1 MSETLKKWLP
11 WIAVAVMALVLVTVV
26 VANRGGSEPTA
37 ADTTTSAVE
46 STTTV
51 VESTTTTE
59 PAETTTTVVETT
71 TTTTTAPVETTTTAP
86 PDTTTTTGIAPG
98 TVALTDEG
106 IYAGETWIHF
116 GFDDEAAIAAVT
128 TVLGAPTDDSG
139 WVDGFSS
146 PYGVCPSPVVRGVH
160 WGSLALLFTQ
170 ADSDFWS
177 AGVPHFFAYNYFANE
192 PPVDLE
198 TTEGIT
204 VGDSIGMLRAAYPGP
219 DLVIDESPFD
229 PAAGIWF
236 YDRQSW
242 TGMWGYATGQTD
254 AHLITSI
261 NGGRGCGE

>member
-1 MSETLKKWLP
+1 MSETLRKWLP

-26 VANRGGSEPTA
+26 IANRGDSEPTA

-46 STTTV
+46 TTTTV
-51 VESTTTTE
+51 IETTTTTE
-59 PAETTTTVVETT
+59 PAKTTTTVIE
-71 TTTTTAPVETTTTAP
+71 TTTTAPAETTTTTAP
-86 PDTTTTTGIAPG
+86 PDTTTTTAVAPG

-106 IYAGETWIHF
+106 IYADETWIHF

-146 PYGVCPSPVVRGVH
+146 PYGVCPPPVVRGVH
-160 WGSLALLFTQ
+160 WGSLTLLFTQ

-192 PPVDLE
+192 PPVDLQ

-236 YDRQSW
+236 YDQQSW
-242 TGMWGYATGQTD
+242 TGMWGYANGQTD
-254 AHLITSI
+254 AHVITSI
-261 NGGRGCGE
+261 NGGQGCGE